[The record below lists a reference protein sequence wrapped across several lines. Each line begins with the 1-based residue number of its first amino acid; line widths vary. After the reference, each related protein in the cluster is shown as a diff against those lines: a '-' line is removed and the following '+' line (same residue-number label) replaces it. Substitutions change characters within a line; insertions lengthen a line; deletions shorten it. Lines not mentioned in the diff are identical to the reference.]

1 MDIKLRIFK
10 AVAHEKR
17 IRLIKLLYEKGRMPL
32 RDISDLMDVPEAT
45 ACRNLKILENVGLVK
60 STITNA
66 IAEYWL
72 NRDKRLSINQK
83 VINIIINN

>member
-1 MDIKLRIFK
+1 MDIKLKIFK
-10 AVAHEKR
+10 AVAYEKR

-32 RDISDLMDVPEAT
+32 RDISGLMDVPEAT

-60 STITNA
+60 SSITNA

-72 NRDKRLSINQK
+72 NRDKHLSINQK
-83 VINIIINN
+83 VINIIINH